1 MFAGPLMTN
10 SAIRLLSA
18 LALLLTGCAG
28 APEQPGLPTSIV
40 IKDSAADAPV
50 LLAQQAFSDGQWVYV
65 RFQSPTGTVNSSA
78 PLEGA
83 QTALS
88 TGGSVSTE
96 LQRAIE
102 QHNDLPI
109 APLAYLDPEQWI
121 MQTHD
126 QQTLPVAGVALWR
139 AFRDRMIASVTPR
152 KPGKGIAVEF
162 LKQEELFFY
171 FDEQGLLR
179 STPLHEKPAALR
191 TARTYRFSRLLA
203 DAGPLLGDYIS
214 AAGSSTATAL
224 LFNTGD
230 TADFGYPFV
239 YASLDGRVVFLR
251 RLPGNLECCDPVDV
265 MMPELLLHATRSHLG
280 CLLTQPIGSVA
291 RLFSLATFK
300 VVDTVTPKPFM
311 LLDQQPVPP
320 VSGSGPM
327 DSEKWEQELGEVAY
341 SPLSQGTV
349 EYLVDGAAF
358 FTRLIDAIQSAQSSI
373 DVQLYIFDNDDY
385 ALKIADL
392 LKQRSR
398 EVRVRVLIDGLGTIS
413 AASQHSPSMPKQY
426 QPPPRIV
433 HYLEDESDIKVRTVL
448 NPWLAGD
455 HTKTILIDK
464 RIAFIGGMNIGRE
477 YRYDWHDMMV
487 ELRGPVVDEIQTNF
501 EKAWRQQ
508 AFLGDIRAALYRPR
522 RAVNEPGPDDIPI
535 RLLFTKPG
543 DYQILRAQLAAIARA
558 RQRIYIENAYFTSDD
573 IIFELAQ
580 ARRRGVDVRV
590 IIPYESDS
598 GIIDRSNVRAIN
610 TMLDN
615 GIRVY
620 LYPGA
625 SHIKGA
631 IYDGWVCLGSANF
644 DQLSLRMNKELNIAS
659 SSPAVVQG
667 FLDSVIL
674 PDFAKSVELTE
685 PLPET
690 WSDILLETI
699 ADQL

>member
-1 MFAGPLMTN
+1 MLTDRLMTR
-10 SAIRLLSA
+10 SAIQLWSA
-18 LALLLTGCAG
+18 LAFLLSGCASV
-28 APEQPGLPTSIV
+28 PEGPGLQPSTV
-40 IKDSAADAPV
+40 IRDTAPDAPV
-50 LLAQQAFSDGQWVYV
+50 LLAQQVYSDGRRVYV
-65 RFQSPTGTVNSSA
+65 QFQSPTDTINSY
-78 PLEGA
+78 
-83 QTALS
+83 ALLDEQANALL
-88 TGGSVSTE
+88 TGGSVNTE

-109 APLAYLDPEQWI
+109 APLAYLDPEEWI
-121 MQTHD
+121 TQTHD
-126 QQTLPVAGVALWR
+126 LQTLPVAGVALWR
-139 AFRDRMIASVTPR
+139 AFRDRLIASVTPR

-171 FDEQGLLR
+171 FNEQGLLQ
-179 STPLHEKPAALR
+179 STPLHEKPAEMR
-191 TARTYRFSRLLA
+191 TARTYKFSKLLA
-203 DAGPLLGDYIS
+203 EARPLLGDYIS
-214 AAGSSTATAL
+214 AAGSSAATAL

-230 TADFGYPFV
+230 TADFGYPFI
-239 YASLDGRVVFLR
+239 YAGLDGRVVFLR
-251 RLPGNLECCDPVDV
+251 RLPENLECCDPVDV
-265 MMPELLLHATRSHLG
+265 MIPELLLHATRSHLG

-311 LLDQQPVPP
+311 LLDQQPIPP

-327 DSEKWEQELGEVAY
+327 DSETWEQELGEIAY
-341 SPLSQGTV
+341 SPLSQGTI

-358 FTRLIDAIQSAQSSI
+358 FTRLIDALQSAQSSI

-413 AASQHSPSMPKQY
+413 AASQHSPSMPEQY

-433 HYLEDESDIKVRTVL
+433 HYLEDNSDIKVRTVL

-487 ELRGPVVDEIQTNF
+487 ELRGPVVDDIQTNF

-508 AFLGDIRAALYRPR
+508 AFLGDIRAALYRPLK
-522 RAVNEPGPDDIPI
+522 AVNKPGPDDLPI

-598 GIIDRSNVRAIN
+598 GLIDRSNVRAIN

-620 LYPGA
+620 LYPGI

-631 IYDGWVCLGSANF
+631 IYDDWVCLGSANF
-644 DQLSLRMNKELNIAS
+644 DQLSLRMNKELNISS
-659 SSPAVVQG
+659 SSPLAVQG
-667 FLDSVIL
+667 FLDNVIL
-674 PDFAKSVELTE
+674 PDLAKSVELTE

-690 WSDILLETI
+690 WLDVLLETI

>member
-1 MFAGPLMTN
+1 MSRT
-10 SAIRLLSA
+10 AISLWTA
-18 LALLLTGCAG
+18 LAFLLAGCSSMPAD
-28 APEQPGLPTSIV
+28 PERVPSIV
-40 IKDSAADAPV
+40 VDDTAVDAPV
-50 LLAQQAFSDGQWVYV
+50 LLAEQGYGDGNNVYIQF
-65 RFQSPTGTVNSSA
+65 RSPTETVNSYALLAEPRQALRGSA
-78 PLEGA
+78 SA
-83 QTALS
+83 NSAL
-88 TGGSVSTE
+88 
-96 LQRAIE
+96 QQAIE
-102 QHNDLPI
+102 QYNDLPI
-109 APLAYLDPEQWI
+109 APLAYLDSEDWI
-121 MQTHD
+121 VQTHD
-126 QQTLPVAGVALWR
+126 LQALPLASVALWR
-139 AFRDRMIASVTPR
+139 EFRDRLIAGTVPR

-162 LKQEELFFY
+162 LKREELFFY
-171 FDEQGLLR
+171 FNEQGLLQ
-179 STPLHEKPAALR
+179 STPLHKKPAAMQ
-191 TARTYRFSRLLA
+191 TAKTYRFSKLLA
-203 DAGPLLGDYIS
+203 KAGPLLAEYIP
-214 AAGSSTATAL
+214 ATDGERATAL

-239 YASLDGRVVFLR
+239 YAGLDGRVLFLR
-251 RLPGNLECCDPVDV
+251 RLPENRECCDPVDV
-265 MMPELLLHATRSHLG
+265 MIPELLLHATRSHLG

-311 LLDQQPVPP
+311 LLDQQPIPP
-320 VSGSGPM
+320 VSAAAPM
-327 DSEKWEQELGEVAY
+327 DSETWEQELDGLAY
-341 SPLSQGTV
+341 SPLTQGTID
-349 EYLVDGAAF
+349 YLVDGAAF
-358 FTRLIDAIQSAQSSI
+358 FTRLVDVLQSAQSSI
-373 DVQLYIFDNDDY
+373 DIQLYIFDNDDY

-398 EVRVRVLIDGLGTIS
+398 EVKVRVLIDGLGTIS
-413 AASQHSPSMPKQY
+413 AASQHSPTMPETY
-426 QPPPRIV
+426 EPPPRIV
-433 HYLEDESDIKVRTVL
+433 HYLEKDSDIRVRTVL

-487 ELRGPVVDEIQTNF
+487 ELRGPVVDKLHTNF

-508 AFLGDIRAALYRPR
+508 GFLGDIRAALYRPLR
-522 RAVNEPGPDDIPI
+522 TFNKPGPDDVPI

-543 DYQILRAQLAAIARA
+543 DYQILRAQLAAIARS

-590 IIPYESDS
+590 IIPYVSDS

-610 TMLDN
+610 TMLAN

-620 LYPGA
+620 LYPGP

-631 IYDGWVCLGSANF
+631 VYDGWICLGSANF

-659 SSPAVVQG
+659 SSPVAVQA
-667 FLDSVIL
+667 FMDNVIL
-674 PDFAKSVELTE
+674 PDLDRSIELTE
-685 PLPET
+685 PLPEK
-690 WSDILLETI
+690 WSDYLLETI